1 MVESGPLIIVDVN
14 VGKLVKW
21 LRVLGYDAII
31 SPILDD
37 GQMLQTARQQGRV
50 LITRDTYIPDRKV
63 VKSGQ
68 VEVLL
73 LRSDDFREQ
82 MREVMVAL
90 ELNTSRSFSR
100 CIECNAGL
108 AAIDRALVRD
118 RVPEFVFDNN
128 RQFSQCP
135 VCSKLYW
142 RGTHWRNMVGELADM
157 MKGS

>member
-1 MVESGPLIIVDVN
+1 M
-14 VGKLVKW
+14 
-21 LRVLGYDAII
+21 
-31 SPILDD
+31 
-37 GQMLQTARQQGRV
+37 
-50 LITRDTYIPDRKV
+50 
-63 VKSGQ
+63 
-68 VEVLL
+68 EVLL

-108 AAIDRALVRD
+108 ASIDRALVRD
-118 RVPEFVFDNN
+118 RVPEFVFDNH
-128 RQFSQCP
+128 RQFSRCP

>member
-1 MVESGPLIIVDVN
+1 MGPLIIVDVN

-82 MREVMVAL
+82 MREVMVAV
-90 ELNTSRSFSR
+90 EL
-100 CIECNAGL
+100 L
-108 AAIDRALVRD
+108 
-118 RVPEFVFDNN
+118 
-128 RQFSQCP
+128 P
-135 VCSKLYW
+135 V
-142 RGTHWRNMVGELADM
+142 H
-157 MKGS
+157 